1 MKVAELLP
9 RPRVVHYDA
18 RVVMKESSCPS
29 CSGDSM
35 IRRLEGHDPG
45 PWGDDT
51 PQTRASVQSDG
62 RIRLLTLDRFRRG
75 LTTWL

>member
-1 MKVAELLP
+1 
-9 RPRVVHYDA
+9 
-18 RVVMKESSCPS
+18 
-29 CSGDSM
+29 M

-62 RIRLLTLDRFRRG
+62 RIRLLTLERLRRG